1 MASKQVRSGAPFTRA
16 LPRPATVITSDHCIS
31 LSGKVCD
38 LVDDLSGL
46 SNAYI
51 AVERLISPEY
61 ADEAQ
66 AGVPPSRAELGALL
80 NTLNTEMLRKIN
92 ALADNTT
99 VLQAQLTIDA
109 AQTR

>member
-1 MASKQVRSGAPFTRA
+1 MASKQVRSGVPFTGA
-16 LPRPATVITSDHCIS
+16 PHSPATVITLDQGIS
-31 LSGKVCD
+31 LAGKVCD
-38 LVDDLSGL
+38 QVADLSGF

-99 VLQAQLTIDA
+99 VLQAQLTLDA